1 LSITFKGAK
10 YYRTAEVCDLAG
22 VGKST
27 LMRWLKDGVITKPLL
42 RDRRG
47 WRLFTEDDV
56 EVIQHEVNR
65 TDSEYAIPDQ
75 RRQRKW

>member
-1 LSITFKGAK
+1 LSVTFNGAR
-10 YYRTAEVCDLAG
+10 YYRTAEACKLAG

-27 LMRWLKDGVITKPLL
+27 LMRWLKDGIIPRPML

-47 WRLFTEDDV
+47 WRLFTEADV
-56 EVIQHEVNR
+56 KVIQHEVNR
-65 TDSEYAIPDQ
+65 IDSDYTLLNQ

>member
-1 LSITFKGAK
+1 LSVTFNGAR
-10 YYRTAEVCDLAG
+10 YYRTAEVCERAG

-27 LMRWLKDGVITKPLL
+27 LMRWLKDGVIPGPLL

-56 EVIQHEVNR
+56 EFIQHEVNR
-65 TDSEYAIPDQ
+65 TDIEYIPLEQ
-75 RRQRKW
+75 RRQK